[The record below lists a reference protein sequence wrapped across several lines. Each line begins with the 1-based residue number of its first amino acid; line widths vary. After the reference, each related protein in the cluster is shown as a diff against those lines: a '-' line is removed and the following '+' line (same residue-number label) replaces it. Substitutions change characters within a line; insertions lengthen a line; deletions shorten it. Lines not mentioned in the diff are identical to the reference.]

1 MLGSYT
7 KLASKVFHFNKATK
21 TEQYFIT
28 QVMYRVVLVKILFTL
43 LKSHDSSKQSDG
55 GGMDKASMASESSA
69 FYAIRYHNMIVRK
82 KKY

>member
-1 MLGSYT
+1 
-7 KLASKVFHFNKATK
+7 
-21 TEQYFIT
+21 
-28 QVMYRVVLVKILFTL
+28 MYRVVLVKILFTL